1 MKLSDKRKK
10 RLINLLT
17 LPILYR
23 PWRKSLREQLKCV
36 FIYRTMEFADIF
48 GCTYQKFTDNPQ
60 AKTLLLI
67 DEKIPVYD
75 RDTGS
80 RVIWQYL
87 NFFKKQGLN
96 VYYMPMLPFP
106 KGKYLQSL
114 NNMQINVIT
123 EDKEIWLK
131 NHGGTIDYVMLDRPD
146 IAEKML
152 PILKKYIKVPIWYFD
167 HDLHY
172 VRERRDFEQTGDTEA
187 LRRSEAYREL
197 EDKITEQTDVFLT
210 LSSYERDI
218 IAQTHPNKQSAL
230 LPIYI
235 WNDFPKI
242 KYDAS
247 KREGLMFVGS
257 SHLPNAD
264 AMRWFLD
271 EVFPRFVK
279 HYPQDKFYIVGGSI
293 PADIKKQ
300 ASANVIFTGFV
311 SDDEMNTLM
320 NKVRLNVVPL
330 RFGAGVKGKIVESV
344 YQKLPVITTPV
355 GAEGIPETPMITVA
369 DTKDFSESLISLYG
383 DTEKLNMA
391 AKTAD
396 EFLQNNYSEAVMC
409 KVFEDLK
416 GIKW

>member
-1 MKLSDKRKK
+1 MKVSDKHKK
-10 RLINLLT
+10 RLINVLT
-17 LPILYR
+17 LPVPCR
-23 PWRKSLREQLKCV
+23 AWRKSLREQLKCV
-36 FIYRTMEFADIF
+36 FIYRTMKFADIF

-60 AKTLLLI
+60 AKTLLMI

-96 VYYMPMLPFP
+96 VYYMPMSPFP

-114 NNMQINVIT
+114 NDMQVNVIT
-123 EDKEIWLK
+123 EDKETWLQK
-131 NHGGTIDYVMLDRPD
+131 NGGGVDYVMLDRPD

-152 PILKKYIKVPIWYFD
+152 PVLKKYIKMPIWYFD

-172 VRERRDFEQTGDTEA
+172 IRERRDYEQTGDKEA
-187 LRRSEAYREL
+187 LKRSKMF
-197 EDKITEQTDVFLT
+197 EDIENRVIEQTDVFLT
-210 LSSYERDI
+210 VSDYEAKI
-218 IAQTHPNKQSAL
+218 VKETHPNKPSMV

-235 WNDFPKI
+235 WEDFPQV
-242 KYDAS
+242 KYNAE

-257 SHLPNAD
+257 SHSPNAD

-271 EVFPRFVK
+271 EVFPRFIK
-279 HYPQDKFYIVGGSI
+279 HYPEAKFYIVGGSI
-293 PADIKKQ
+293 PEDIKKQ
-300 ASANVIFTGFV
+300 ASQNLILTGFV
-311 SDDEMNTLM
+311 SDDEMIELM

-344 YQKLPVITTPV
+344 YQKLPVFTTPV
-355 GAEGIPETPMITVA
+355 GAEGIPSTPMITVS
-369 DTKDFSESLISLYG
+369 DTQDFTDNLIKLYN
-383 DTEKLNMA
+383 DIPHLDAA

-396 EFLQNNYSEAVMC
+396 DFLRENYSEEVMIE
-409 KVFEDLK
+409 VFTELK
-416 GIKW
+416 RM